1 MKFCELDLPLHLG
14 QGILN
19 YKFFADVLYGLPQVQ
34 WLFPFA
40 AELFFEGLEQPLLSK
55 LGPCSAPITAITLF
69 FDRRRRQTFP
79 FQVRALHVSLCFYRS
94 NRRPGLA
101 IHHLA
106 ERELNRP

>member
-1 MKFCELDLPLHLG
+1 MDG
-14 QGILN
+14 
-19 YKFFADVLYGLPQVQ
+19 PQVQ

-69 FDRRRRQTFP
+69 FDRRRQTFP
-79 FQVRALHVSLCFYRS
+79 FQVRALHVSLFFYRS
-94 NRRPGLA
+94 DRRPRPGLA